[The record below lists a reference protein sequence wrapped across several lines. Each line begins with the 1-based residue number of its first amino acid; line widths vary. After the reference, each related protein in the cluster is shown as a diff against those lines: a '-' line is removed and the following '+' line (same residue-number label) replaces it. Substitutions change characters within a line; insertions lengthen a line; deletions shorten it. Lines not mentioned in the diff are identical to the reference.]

1 MKLIDLAQ
9 MNRKKRREQRREIE
23 AFADSTSRPCGE
35 CTACCTVLRLTK
47 LDGFAKA
54 EGECCRHEEGG
65 CRIYPS
71 RPKTC
76 KNFMCSW
83 KSGYLPE
90 DLRPDR
96 SGFLM
101 YPRLTNGMFWLL
113 ARDIVPGACET
124 HFESF
129 EHLAAFP
136 LFVQPLKLVLGPE
149 ALAKKLGDLVLEHP
163 FLL

>member
-1 MKLIDLAQ
+1 
-9 MNRKKRREQRREIE
+9 MNREKRRARRREIE

-35 CTACCTVLRLTK
+35 CTACCTVLRLAK

-54 EGECCRHEEGG
+54 EGERCRHEEGG

-76 KNFMCSW
+76 KDFMCSW

-96 SGFLM
+96 SGVLV
-101 YPRLTNGMFWLL
+101 YPRLTNGMFWLI
-113 ARDIVPGACET
+113 ARDIVPGACST
-124 HFESF
+124 HFKAF
-129 EHLAAFP
+129 EQLAAFP
-136 LFVQPLKLVLGPE
+136 LFIQPLNLVLGPE
-149 ALAKKLGDLVLEHP
+149 DQARKLADLVLDRP
-163 FLL
+163 RLL